1 MSKFKRKNVLSFLA
15 VLILAMAITGCGA
28 ASQEDNSS
36 TKENVTSDSTT
47 EPTTQPTGEPADEYY
62 GLSQDEYY
70 VDCPIVL
77 EDGRLVFV
85 KKVPNLQYYPE
96 GKENADGETCLEEYE
111 KSNKTFTTSL
121 SMDEDNIIT
130 KTQVVFEI
138 AFDHSFV
145 NAMSEWYDISTPEI
159 WDNEVTSYQISG
171 YGMKNYILYYPL
183 DDKYSMYIGI
193 WGFINDEGENFED
206 ELEELFEFYRTEQ
219 DVFVVIGSAPEIG
232 DDEIVSGDV
241 IEDNTEDGTSVE
253 EKEYDLSAS
262 YTVVYDGSKGVTGQM
277 ENLVL
282 ADNPDWADKEVT
294 FTTDGVTGTLSMT
307 APTVIGNNAIVTHS
321 GNNTEYVTLFGEPS
335 FYMIYLNV
343 STGTQEEFDA
353 YFNERQSLTVE
364 SLSTGKFAVEN
375 GIYEIEK
382 GETYVRTYEQY
393 VPITT
398 VPNPSMVLT
407 IASKETN
414 CAYQIIITDFS
425 LTGETLPEETRTEMM
440 EILKSVEIVVE

>member
-47 EPTTQPTGEPADEYY
+47 EPTTQPTEEPADEYY

-145 NAMSEWYDISTPEI
+145 NTMSEWYDISTPEI

-171 YGMKNYILYYPL
+171 YGMKNYIL
-183 DDKYSMYIGI
+183 
-193 WGFINDEGENFED
+193 
-206 ELEELFEFYRTEQ
+206 
-219 DVFVVIGSAPEIG
+219 
-232 DDEIVSGDV
+232 
-241 IEDNTEDGTSVE
+241 
-253 EKEYDLSAS
+253 
-262 YTVVYDGSKGVTGQM
+262 
-277 ENLVL
+277 
-282 ADNPDWADKEVT
+282 
-294 FTTDGVTGTLSMT
+294 
-307 APTVIGNNAIVTHS
+307 
-321 GNNTEYVTLFGEPS
+321 
-335 FYMIYLNV
+335 
-343 STGTQEEFDA
+343 
-353 YFNERQSLTVE
+353 
-364 SLSTGKFAVEN
+364 
-375 GIYEIEK
+375 
-382 GETYVRTYEQY
+382 
-393 VPITT
+393 
-398 VPNPSMVLT
+398 
-407 IASKETN
+407 
-414 CAYQIIITDFS
+414 
-425 LTGETLPEETRTEMM
+425 
-440 EILKSVEIVVE
+440 